1 MRIQCAI
8 DKGAKSVPATFESTD
23 LGRESEMAGKY
34 ELKSTSDGQFM
45 FNLKA
50 GNAEVILT
58 SERYTTKASAENGI
72 ESVRTNAPLD
82 ERYDR
87 RTATDG
93 SPYFVLKA
101 ANHEVIGK
109 SEMYSSKSKMENGID
124 SVKRNAPTTAV
135 AELV

>member
-1 MRIQCAI
+1 
-8 DKGAKSVPATFESTD
+8 
-23 LGRESEMAGKY
+23 MAGKF

-58 SERYTTKASAENGI
+58 SERCTTKSSAENGI
-72 ESVRTNAPLD
+72 ESVRTNAPQD

-87 RTATDG
+87 LTAKDG
-93 SPYFVLKA
+93 SPYFVLNS
-101 ANHEVIGK
+101 ANHEVIGR
-109 SEMYSSKSKMENGID
+109 SEMYSSKPKMENGID
-124 SVKRNAPTTAV
+124 SVKENAPCAAV